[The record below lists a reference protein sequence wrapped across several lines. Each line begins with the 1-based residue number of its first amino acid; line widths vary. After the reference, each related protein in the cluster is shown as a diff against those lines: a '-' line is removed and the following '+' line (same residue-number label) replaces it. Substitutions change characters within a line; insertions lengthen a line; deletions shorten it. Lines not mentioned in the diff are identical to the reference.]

1 MPRSGPAAA
10 AQTEKTMSKDRNDKT
25 RRQFLATS
33 TVLGAAGALWSAL
46 PFTGQAG
53 SAYATS
59 QGGSM
64 SADLI
69 LFNGKLHTVDREKPT
84 ATAVAIKGGR
94 FIAVGSDA
102 EAMAHKGT
110 TTQIIDLKQRT
121 VIPGLN
127 DSHLHLIRGGLN
139 YNLELRWEGVPSVA
153 DALRMLKDQAA
164 RTPTPQWVRVVGG
177 WNEFQF
183 AEKRMPTLEEIN
195 QAAPDTPVFLLH
207 LYDRALLNRAAL
219 NAVGYTKETPNPPGG
234 EIQRDKFGNPTGML
248 IARPNAMILYATL
261 AKGPKLPLEYQV
273 NSTRQFM
280 RELNRLGLTSAID
293 AGGGYQN
300 YPDDYQVIQEL
311 ADNNQ
316 LTVRIAYNLFTQKP
330 KEELADFKN
339 WTSSVKLH
347 GGNDFFRHNGAG
359 EMLVFSAADFE
370 DFLEPRPDLPQ
381 TMEQELEP
389 VVRHLVEQRWPFR
402 LHATYNESISRML
415 DVFEKVNR
423 DIPFNGL
430 PWFFDHA
437 ETITPQNI
445 ERVRALGGGI
455 AIQDRMAFQGE
466 YFVDRYG
473 AKAAEQTPPIKRM
486 LDMGVPV
493 GAGTDATRVSSY
505 NPWTSLY
512 WLVSGKTV
520 GGMALYPQGLSRETA
535 LQLFTQ
541 GSAWFSSEQGKKGQI
556 KVGQL
561 ADLAALSLDFFSV
574 DEEAIKGI
582 ESVLTIVD
590 GKVVYGAAEFDKLG
604 PPQVPVLPEWSPV
617 TKVPGHWRVGTPS
630 LAAVAHQC
638 VGPCGVHA
646 HSHEK
651 ARHSTVPVND
661 FQGFWGALGCS
672 CFAF

>member
-1 MPRSGPAAA
+1 MTSDP
-10 AQTEKTMSKDRNDKT
+10 KDPK
-25 RRQFLATS
+25 RRQIVAAGSL
-33 TVLGAAGALWSAL
+33 LGAAGALWSAL
-46 PFTGQAG
+46 PFAG
-53 SAYATS
+53 RAGYAF
-59 QGGSM
+59 GANM
-64 SADLI
+64 NDADLI
-69 LFNGKLHTVDREKPT
+69 LLNGTFHTVDPERPH

-102 EAMAHKGT
+102 EAMATKGAG
-110 TTQIIDLKQRT
+110 TQVIDLNKRT
-121 VIPGLN
+121 AIPGLN

-139 YNLELRWEGVPSVA
+139 YNLELRWEGVPSLA
-153 DALRMLKDQAA
+153 DALRMLKNQAD

-183 AEKRMPTLEEIN
+183 AEKRMPTLDEIN

-219 NAVGYTKETPNPPGG
+219 RVVGFNKNTPNPPGG
-234 EIQRDKFGNPTGML
+234 EIQRDSKGEPTGML
-248 IARPNAMILYATL
+248 IARPNAMILYSTL
-261 AKGPKLPLEYQV
+261 SKGPTLPLEYQV

-300 YPDDYQVIQEL
+300 YPDDYQVIQQL
-311 ADNNQ
+311 ADNDQ

-330 KEELADFKN
+330 KEELADFQK
-339 WTSSVKLH
+339 WTKTVTY
-347 GGNDFFRHNGAG
+347 GQGTDYFRHNGAG
-359 EMLVFSAADFE
+359 EMLAFSAADFE
-370 DFLEPRPDLPQ
+370 DFLEPRPDLPPG
-381 TMEQELEP
+381 MEADLEP
-389 VVRHLVEQRWPFR
+389 VVRHLVEHRWPFR
-402 LHATYNESISRML
+402 LHATYDESITRML

-437 ETITPQNI
+437 ETITPRNI

-455 AIQDRMAFQGE
+455 AIQHRMAFQGE

-473 AKAAEQTPPIKRM
+473 AKAAEATPPIKRM
-486 LDMGVPV
+486 LAEGVPV
-493 GAGTDATRVSSY
+493 GAGTDATRVASY

-520 GGMALYPQGLSRETA
+520 GGTALYPEGLSRAVA

-541 GSAWFSSEQGKKGQI
+541 GSAWFSSEQGKKGQV

-561 ADLAALSLDFFSV
+561 ADVAVLSADYFSV
-574 DEEAIKGI
+574 SEEAIKHL
-582 ESVLTIVD
+582 ESVLTVVG
-590 GKVVYGAAEFDKLG
+590 GKVVYGAGEFDKLG
-604 PPQVPVLPEWSPV
+604 TPPLPVLPEWSPV
-617 TKVPGHWRVGTPS
+617 ALVPGHWKPS
-630 LAAVAHQC
+630 APLQATVHQC
-638 VGPCGVHA
+638 IGSCAVHA
-646 HSHEK
+646 HSHER
-651 ARHSTVPVND
+651 ARQSKVPVSD
-661 FQGFWGALGCS
+661 YAGFWGAFGCS